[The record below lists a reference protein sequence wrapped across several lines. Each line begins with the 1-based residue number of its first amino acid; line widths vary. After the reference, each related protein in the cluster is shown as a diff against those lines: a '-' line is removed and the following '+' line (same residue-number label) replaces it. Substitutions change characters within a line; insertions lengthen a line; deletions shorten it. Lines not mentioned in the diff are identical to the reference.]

1 MFFYYLVDYVEIEE
15 IVFLFFECILLI
27 LEVKNYYMF
36 LDCRYLIK
44 GFRIKFRRFMGVIF
58 VIFVVGGI

>member
-1 MFFYYLVDYVEIEE
+1 MLLYYLVDYVEIEE
-15 IVFLFFECILLI
+15 IVLIFLECIVFL

-36 LDCRYLIK
+36 FDRRYLIK
-44 GFRIKFRRFMGVIF
+44 GFRIKLRRLMGVIL